1 MRYLKYNYKR
11 MFMPFVFL
19 TIIGIVFYALPIF
32 LNSSGYNG
40 GSYLGGVS
48 NITTLLVYLIIVA
61 IFIPVYEFAPLKN
74 SRGADLYYSLPL
86 NKKRLYLQFYL
97 KGLIEIVL
105 SYIIVFLLGLIGV
118 AIKGYPVEFI
128 YYIPL
133 FFSLLLGAALYY
145 TFNAFIFSKANR
157 TIDGIIFIIIYL
169 VIPIMIYLFVLH
181 FAFVVFKTDF
191 AYYLIDAVMPI
202 SPLYIFGDYF
212 TILIEKRTVSDQ
224 FNTAFVFALI
234 WALVS
239 IASGLLM
246 ILYTKT
252 NKPEKV
258 QSKSDSWFGYK
269 VFIPMLLYTSI
280 STTMDLRYSSGFSF
294 ILTFIF
300 MVIAYIGYVIYERKF
315 KISVMSLIVLG
326 STTLLGILTAIILH
340 LF

>member
-32 LNSSGYNG
+32 LNSSGYSG

-48 NITTLLVYLIIVA
+48 NIATLLIYLIIVA

-74 SRGADLYYSLPL
+74 TRGADLYYSLPID
-86 NKKRLYLQFYL
+86 KKRLYLQFYL

-133 FFSLLLGAALYY
+133 FFSLLLGIALYY
-145 TFNAFIFSKANR
+145 TFNVFVFSKANR
-157 TIDGIIFIIIYL
+157 IIDGVIFIVMYL

-181 FAFVVFKTDF
+181 LMLVVFKTNVS
-191 AYYLIDAVMPI
+191 YYWIDAVMPI
-202 SPLYIFGDYF
+202 SPLYIFGEYF
-212 TILIEKRTVSDQ
+212 TILIEKRTVSNR

-234 WALVS
+234 WALIS

-246 ILYTKT
+246 ILYTKM
-252 NKPEKV
+252 NKPENV

-269 VFIPMLLYTSI
+269 VFIPMLLYISI
-280 STTMDLRYSSGFSF
+280 STTMDLRYSPGFSF

-315 KISVMSLIVLG
+315 KISLISLIVLG
-326 STTLLGILTAIILH
+326 SMTLFGILTAIIFP